1 MTAAR
6 TMCSFHITCVN
17 IETAKE
23 LVEKE
28 DFYHSVVAALVI
40 SLPKLGDT
48 NEEYFENYKILKT
61 SLKSRRKFAQ

>member
-6 TMCSFHITCVN
+6 TMFNFHITCVN

>member
-1 MTAAR
+1 MTAAQ
-6 TMCSFHITCVN
+6 TMFSFHITCVN
-17 IETAKE
+17 IETANE

-40 SLPKLGDT
+40 SLPSLGDT

-61 SLKSRRKFAQ
+61 SLKSKRKFVQ